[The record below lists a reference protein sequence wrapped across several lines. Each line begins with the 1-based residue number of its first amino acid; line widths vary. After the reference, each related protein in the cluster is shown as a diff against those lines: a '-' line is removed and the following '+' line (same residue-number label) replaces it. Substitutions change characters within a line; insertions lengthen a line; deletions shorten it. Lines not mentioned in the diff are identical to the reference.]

1 MFGGVCLLWVFL
13 LAFHALRPRYGFPRL
28 LFYSHAQ
35 FPLRD
40 ISISFRGGLSR
51 LLFFS
56 YTHAMGFPAYFS
68 TPTPSFL
75 SATYRLASRVGFSAC
90 FSSPTPTPWVFPPAF
105 LLTHPSQYIRQKK
118 LCIFCDKIMYPI
130 YETTHICYIKHN
142 SFIEFKRIVF
152 HTENLF
158 YNPDFHPST
167 QTTFYRVV

>member
-1 MFGGVCLLWVFL
+1 MIFVWRLLCLVVSACCGFFCLLFMPY
-13 LAFHALRPRYGFPRL
+13 A
-28 LFYSHAQ
+28 
-35 FPLRD
+35 
-40 ISISFRGGLSR
+40 
-51 LLFFS
+51 
-56 YTHAMGFPAYFS
+56 HAMGFPAYFS

-75 SATYRLASRVGFSAC
+75 SATYRLASGVGFLAC
-90 FSSPTPTPWVFPPAF
+90 FSSPTPTLWVFPPTF